1 LVSQSP
7 TAPQSTEALAD
18 PIEDSISVS
27 SNSPSISQQSPGS
40 SADNSVVAED
50 DEETDTDEVQ
60 VVEKPKKKRARGM
73 FRILY
78 AKRMFN

>member
-1 LVSQSP
+1 VSQSP

-27 SNSPSISQQSPGS
+27 SDSSSISQQSPGS
-40 SADNSVVAED
+40 TAHNSVVAED

-60 VVEKPKKKRARGM
+60 VFENPKKKCARGM

-78 AKRMFN
+78 AKRMID